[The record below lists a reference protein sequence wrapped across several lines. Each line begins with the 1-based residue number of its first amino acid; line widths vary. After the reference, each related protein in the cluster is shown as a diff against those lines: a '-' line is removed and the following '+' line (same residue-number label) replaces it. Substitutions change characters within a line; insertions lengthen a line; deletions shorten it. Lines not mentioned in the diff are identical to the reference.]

1 MALKSIL
8 IFLYM
13 YLYGE
18 KQMKKYFYV
27 FITLYSCLFAGGGS
41 EMGGG
46 AEAAGDR
53 DTKTAAGDGGT
64 VSP

>member
-1 MALKSIL
+1 
-8 IFLYM
+8 
-13 YLYGE
+13 
-18 KQMKKYFYV
+18 MKKYFYV